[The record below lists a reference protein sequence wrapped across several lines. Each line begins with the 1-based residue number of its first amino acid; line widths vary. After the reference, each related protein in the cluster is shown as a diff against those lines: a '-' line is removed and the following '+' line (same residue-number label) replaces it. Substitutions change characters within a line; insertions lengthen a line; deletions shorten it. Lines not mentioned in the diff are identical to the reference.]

1 MKKFMF
7 TVGTAILMAIG
18 SVSPV
23 EPEIEDEPYMAV
35 HRSAEV
41 EKPIEKPVLWG
52 ADRITEGK
60 TEKTTEYSEN
70 DILLMERVTMSE
82 SSIEPYEGKVMVAK
96 TIINRAKLNNQTIEE
111 VVYAPYQYSVADNG
125 FPTEEVKKAVQDSIN
140 NDTTYPE
147 DMIYFREGG
156 YHEFGSPYMHV
167 GNHYFSCK

>member
-23 EPEIEDEPYMAV
+23 EPDVEVEPYMTV

-52 ADRITEGK
+52 TDMLNKEDTAL
-60 TEKTTEYSEN
+60 EYSEEE
-70 DILLMERVTMSE
+70 ILLMERVTMSE
-82 SSIEPYEGKVMVAK
+82 ASVEPYEGKVMVAK
-96 TIINRAKLNNQTIEE
+96 TIINRSRLYGQTIEE